1 MNVTTAPID
10 LLAGQPAN
18 GEWLIQN
25 LGTNAIFIARTQAD
39 CTTTAGVK
47 IALNEAISID
57 EPARVFTRTAQLWAR
72 TASGTADVRIIRV
85 G

>member
-1 MNVTTAPID
+1 MTVNTTPVD
-10 LLAGQPAN
+10 LLANQAKG

-25 LGTNAIFIARTQAD
+25 LGTNAIYLSRTEAD
-39 CTTTAGVK
+39 CTSTAGVK
-47 IALNEAISID
+47 VGVNEAISID
-57 EPARVFTRTAQLWAR
+57 EPARVFTKTNQLWAC